1 MQNSTTRRRLSKP
14 AYWAATA
21 LTFALV
27 ATAIAAGETG
37 VRLMIQGKTVSNDVR
52 VINGQAY
59 VPLSDM
65 ARAMN
70 GSAVKSGN
78 SYSIQIGGGGGDNAT
93 AGGANEVK
101 GTAGALGQM
110 LFVGK
115 WRFEA
120 VSVNRAASYE
130 SQYLPNHQTFAP
142 SGDSEE
148 LVIVQCRLK
157 NAQTSAQKAMLSTV
171 HPHNIALTDDQGQS
185 YAPLGFDKHTDA
197 TDEGPSMLPG
207 SQTTFATIFSV
218 PKGTKL
224 KDLVFSLQNAYED
237 YPDGGTDVRISLG

>member
-1 MQNSTTRRRLSKP
+1 MQRSTTRRRLAKP

-59 VPLSDM
+59 VPLADM

-70 GSAVKSGN
+70 GTAEKSG
-78 SYSIQIGGGGGDNAT
+78 SAYSIQIGGGGNAT

-101 GTAGALGQM
+101 GTSGTLGQM

-120 VSVNRAASYE
+120 VSVSRAASYD

-142 SGDSEE
+142 TGDSEE
-148 LVIVQCRLK
+148 LVIVQCLLK
-157 NAQTSAQKAMLSTV
+157 NAQKSAHKAVLSTI

-185 YAPLGFDKHTDA
+185 YAPLAFDKHVES